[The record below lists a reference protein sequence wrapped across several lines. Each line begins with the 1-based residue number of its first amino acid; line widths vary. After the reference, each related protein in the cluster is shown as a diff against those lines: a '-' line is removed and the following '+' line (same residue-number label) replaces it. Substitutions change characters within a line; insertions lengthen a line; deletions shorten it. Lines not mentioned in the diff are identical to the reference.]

1 MVLQD
6 NIDDEVIY
14 DTSEEIAEGG
24 EDVRV
29 QRKRTKKVVDL
40 FRRKD
45 TRKQLKKFKTYWLY
59 KTTLKRR

>member
-1 MVLQD
+1 MVIQD

-14 DTSEEIAEGG
+14 DTSEEIAEEG

-40 FRRKD
+40 FQRKD
-45 TRKQLKKFKTYWLY
+45 TRKQLKQFKTYGY
-59 KTTLKRR
+59 TRRH